1 MELTEAEL
9 SEAGR
14 KMVRHAWV
22 ILGYI
27 PIHEMSEAEVER
39 HLRFRLNQARDAHLP
54 AGRLSQPLS
63 TNSCAKS
70 S

>member
-1 MELTEAEL
+1 MEPTEAEL

-22 ILGYI
+22 ILGHI

-39 HLRFRLNQARDAHLP
+39 HLRFRLSQAPDARLP
-54 AGRLSQPLS
+54 AERPAAHSARS
-63 TNSCAKS
+63 
-70 S
+70 